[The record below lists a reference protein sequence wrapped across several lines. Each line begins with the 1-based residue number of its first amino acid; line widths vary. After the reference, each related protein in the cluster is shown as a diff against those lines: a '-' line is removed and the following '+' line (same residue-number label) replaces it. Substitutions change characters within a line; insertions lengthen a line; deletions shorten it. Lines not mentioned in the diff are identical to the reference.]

1 LQCGS
6 RSALDLREQLE
17 WSRKLLLS
25 GVDVNTVDYL
35 DKNVLMHVVSS
46 SDADYKG
53 DSGRGYTEEFI
64 EVQRELVSLL
74 LESGID
80 INAVDKSGKSAWS
93 YAMESGNSSIAS
105 YLVECG
111 TRAGSVIL
119 LESLRAMRSSSDLSV
134 CLESCR
140 KLLSS
145 GADLN
150 VVDSDGKNILMYV
163 VSGVDSGY
171 SGDRTRGYTVEFLSL
186 QRELVS
192 LLLDSGIDLTVV
204 DHAGK
209 HALTYALESLNNHI
223 ATYLLSRGAPLPIS
237 ST

>member
-1 LQCGS
+1 
-6 RSALDLREQLE
+6 
-17 WSRKLLLS
+17 LLS
-25 GVDVNTVDYL
+25 GVDVNTVDTL

-64 EVQRELVSLL
+64 EVQRELVLL
-74 LESGID
+74 LLDSGID

-105 YLVECG
+105 YLVDRG
-111 TRAGSVIL
+111 AHVDSVFSL
-119 LESLRAMRSSSDLSV
+119 GSLRAVSSSSDLRA
-134 CLESCR
+134 CLELCR

-145 GADLN
+145 GAKVN
-150 VVDSDGKNILMYV
+150 VIDNVTGKNILMYV

-171 SGDRTRGYTVEFLSL
+171 SGDRTRGYTSEFLSL

-209 HALTYALESLNNHI
+209 NAVTYALESLNTTI
-223 ATYLLSRGAPLPIS
+223 ATYLLSRGAPRPAS